1 MLIHCNEYPSKRSS
15 ASEILKII
23 NSWIFLPF
31 GTEIENISKEL
42 KSNIMEFINAPIE
55 HHTKPITKSHSQAYY
70 TSHLFDFTS
79 KKLNE
84 ILESECLN
92 CIFNNEKLNEN
103 PESECLNCMINDN
116 MKPLG
121 MYQNGQLLY
130 IHTTNLYIFS
140 YLLDIEV
147 NEN

>member
-55 HHTKPITKSHSQAYY
+55 HHTKPFTKSHPQAYY
-70 TSHLFDFTS
+70 TSRLFDFTS
-79 KKLNE
+79 EKLNEILDSKKSNE
-84 ILESECLN
+84 ILESEGLEGCL
-92 CIFNNEKLNEN
+92 
-103 PESECLNCMINDN
+103 INDIRS
-116 MKPLG
+116 LG
-121 MYQNGQLLY
+121 MCQKNNFNTV
-130 IHTTNLYIFS
+130 IS
-140 YLLDIEV
+140 Y
-147 NEN
+147 